1 MPASL
6 LACYDDVPS
15 FLNNA
20 SMQLETQ
27 TLVGLNTTIAT
38 ATQGQSSLTVAS
50 TATQPSTQVA
60 LFTAYILDG
69 AQSEVIQVT
78 AQSGSGN
85 TTFALASPLLAT
97 HAAGVSISTA
107 GSLGCL
113 ADVILNASRQVDMIC
128 MQGPD
133 ASADLSLFATSRTET
148 YYCPSMRA
156 VIDRDY
162 TLIVKPYH
170 FPVRSYSSLTVQQSG
185 STPFTVSTALQPV
198 PLPYGMRRI
207 DIPFLQPVGNTI
219 PSQYITRPFNR
230 AVGAYVTL
238 TYIGGPIGAS
248 DLASVPYDI
257 RDATRLL
264 VADSLAWR
272 SNNVGA
278 ATIRIGDVNIT
289 SELRGGTAEGHSRLR
304 AQAMDRLKMY
314 RTPAGM

>member
-50 TATQPSTQVA
+50 VATLPSTTTTPFV
-60 LFTAYILDG
+60 AYILDG
-69 AQSEVIQVT
+69 AQSEVVTVDTQV
-78 AQSGSGN
+78 G
-85 TTFALASPLLAT
+85 TTFTLASALLAT
-97 HAAGVSISTA
+97 HSAGVSISTA

-133 ASADLSLFATSRTET
+133 ASADLTLFATSRTET
-148 YYCPSMRA
+148 YYCPSART

-185 STPFTVSTALQPV
+185 STPFTVNTSLVPS
-198 PLPYGMRRI
+198 PLPYGARRI
-207 DIPFLQPVGNTI
+207 DIPFLQPIGNTI

-238 TYIGGPIGAS
+238 TYIGGPIGAA

-264 VADSLAWR
+264 VADSLGWR
-272 SNNVGA
+272 SNNTGA
-278 ATIRIGDVNIT
+278 ASVRIGDVNIT
-289 SELRGGTAEGHSRLR
+289 TELRGGGAEGHTRLR